1 MSFKKLFV
9 IGVVAAV
16 LVACGDDDSG
26 DFATRPSGGLSSA
39 CEDCDGSSSSKAKS
53 SSSKDVTS
61 KSSDSE
67 TRESSSSKNGDAG
80 TESGMTSS
88 SAKSSSSEKQGDG
101 ESSSAMTS
109 SSSMESSSS
118 SSVPEGYVDPST
130 VVTGTMTDERDG
142 KTYKT
147 VTIGTQTWMAENLNY
162 DTDATNCYDGRED
175 LCTIYG
181 GLYKWGAAMVVC
193 PSGWHLP
200 DTTEWKMLITA
211 VGGESTAGRMLK
223 STSGWDDYKG
233 ENGNGTDAYS
243 FAVLPAGYY
252 FGNVMDYR
260 YEGSYTCFWSSTGNR
275 NTGSAY
281 YMRVFVRD
289 DASLYYEN
297 NYKFSVR
304 CVQDSE

>member
-1 MSFKKLFV
+1 MALKRFLMIGFV
-9 IGVVAAV
+9 AVV
-16 LVACGDDDSG
+16 LVACGDDDSS
-26 DFATRPSGGLSSA
+26 FATRPSGDSSSA
-39 CEDCDGSSSSKAKS
+39 CEDCDDLNSSSAKAKS

-101 ESSSAMTS
+101 GSSAAMTS
-109 SSSMESSSS
+109 SSAKSSSS
-118 SSVPEGYVDPST
+118 SGVPEGYVDPST

-233 ENGNGTDAYS
+233 ENVNGTDAYS

-252 FGNVMDYR
+252 WGNVMDYR

>member
-1 MSFKKLFV
+1 MFSAGMLFMALKKFLMVSF
-9 IGVVAAV
+9 VAAV
-16 LVACGDDDSG
+16 LVACGDDDSS
-26 DFATRPSGGLSSA
+26 FATRPS
-39 CEDCDGSSSSKAKS
+39 DGSSSSVTPKSSDGETSVS
-53 SSSKDVTS
+53 SSSSVKY
-61 KSSDSE
+61 
-67 TRESSSSKNGDAG
+67 SSSKG
-80 TESGMTSS
+80 SSSS
-88 SAKSSSSEKQGDG
+88 SAKSSSS
-101 ESSSAMTS
+101 AV
-109 SSSMESSSS
+109 SS

-142 KTYKT
+142 QTYKT

-233 ENGNGTDAYS
+233 ENVNGTDAYS

>member
-1 MSFKKLFV
+1 MALKKFLM
-9 IGVVAAV
+9 IGFVAAV

-26 DFATRPSGGLSSA
+26 DFATRPSG
-39 CEDCDGSSSSKAKS
+39 DSSSSDVILSGDSHDISAGTSAGSSGSKS
-53 SSSKDVTS
+53 SSSSSVTP

-67 TRESSSSKNGDAG
+67 TSVSSSSSVKYSSSKG
-80 TESGMTSS
+80 SSSSSVQSSS
-88 SAKSSSSEKQGDG
+88 SAV
-101 ESSSAMTS
+101 
-109 SSSMESSSS
+109 SS

-142 KTYKT
+142 QTYKT

-162 DTDATNCYDGRED
+162 DTGATNCYDGREY

-200 DTTEWKMLITA
+200 DTTEWNMLITA

-223 STSGWDDYKG
+223 STSGWDDFHG

-252 FGNVMDYR
+252 WGNVLDYL
-260 YEGSYTCFWSSTGNR
+260 YEGSFTRIWSSTGYR

-281 YMRVFVRD
+281 YMRVNGGD
-289 DASLYYEN
+289 DASLYYGEN
-297 NYKFSVR
+297 FKFSVR
-304 CVQDSE
+304 CVKDLQ

>member
-1 MSFKKLFV
+1 MALKRFLM
-9 IGVVAAV
+9 IGFVAAV

-53 SSSKDVTS
+53 SSSSSVTP

-67 TRESSSSKNGDAG
+67 TSVSSSSKNGDAG

-88 SAKSSSSEKQGDG
+88 SAKSSASEKQGDG
-101 ESSSAMTS
+101 GSSAAMTS
-109 SSSMESSSS
+109 SSAKSSSS
-118 SSVPEGYVDPST
+118 SGVPEGYVDPST

-142 KTYKT
+142 QTYKT

-252 FGNVMDYR
+252 WGNVMDYR

>member
-1 MSFKKLFV
+1 MFSAGMLFMALKKFLMV
-9 IGVVAAV
+9 AVVAA
-16 LVACGDDDSG
+16 LFVACGDDDGS
-26 DFATRPSGGLSSA
+26 FATRPSG
-39 CEDCDGSSSSKAKS
+39 DSSSSDVILSGDSHDNSAGSSAGSSGSKS
-53 SSSKDVTS
+53 SSSSGVTP

-67 TRESSSSKNGDAG
+67 TSVSSSSSVKYSSSKG
-80 TESGMTSS
+80 SSSS
-88 SAKSSSSEKQGDG
+88 SAKSSSS
-101 ESSSAMTS
+101 AV
-109 SSSMESSSS
+109 SS

-142 KTYKT
+142 QTYKT

-233 ENGNGTDAYS
+233 ENVNGTDAYS

>member
-1 MSFKKLFV
+1 MALKRFLM
-9 IGVVAAV
+9 IGFVAAV
-16 LVACGDDDSG
+16 LVACGDDDSSG
-26 DFATRPSGGLSSA
+26 FATRPSGDSSSA

-53 SSSKDVTS
+53 SSSSSVTPQ
-61 KSSDSE
+61 SSDSE

-252 FGNVMDYR
+252 WGNVMDYR
-260 YEGSYTCFWSSTGNR
+260 YEGSYTCFWSSTGI
-275 NTGSAY
+275 NTGDAY
-281 YMRVFVRD
+281 FMYLLFDNERAFL
-289 DASLYYEN
+289 SN
-297 NYKFSVR
+297 NNKDNAFSVR
-304 CVQDSE
+304 CVHD

>member
-1 MSFKKLFV
+1 MALKKFLMV
-9 IGVVAAV
+9 AVVAA
-16 LVACGDDDSG
+16 LFAACGDDDSS
-26 DFATRPSGGLSSA
+26 FATRPSGDSSSA
-39 CEDCDGSSSSKAKS
+39 CEDCDDLNSSSAKAKS

-101 ESSSAMTS
+101 GSSAAMTS
-109 SSSMESSSS
+109 SSAKSSSS
-118 SSVPEGYVDPST
+118 SGVPEGYVDPST

-233 ENGNGTDAYS
+233 ENVNGTDAYS

>member
-1 MSFKKLFV
+1 MALKRFLMIGFV
-9 IGVVAAV
+9 AVV
-16 LVACGDDDSG
+16 LVACGDDDSS
-26 DFATRPSGGLSSA
+26 FATRPSGDSSSA
-39 CEDCDGSSSSKAKS
+39 CEDCDDLNSSSAKAKS

-101 ESSSAMTS
+101 GSSAAMTS
-109 SSSMESSSS
+109 SSAKSSSS
-118 SSVPEGYVDPST
+118 SGVPEGYVDPST

-252 FGNVMDYR
+252 WGNVMDYR